1 MSEREIIRTD
11 RAPAPIGPYSQAV
24 RAGGFV
30 FVSGQ
35 ISIDAKTGQVV
46 MDDVAAQTRR
56 VLDNVKAVLEA
67 AGMSMDRVVKT
78 TIFLAAIGDFAKVN
92 EVYATYFTKEPPA
105 RSTIQAGAL
114 PKGVAVEIDVIAL
127 A

>member
-1 MSEREIIRTD
+1 MRDIIRTPK
-11 RAPAPIGPYSQAV
+11 APAPIGPYSQAV

-35 ISIDAKTGQVV
+35 ISIDAASGQVV
-46 MDDVAAQTRR
+46 ADDIASQTRR

-67 AGMSMDRVVKT
+67 AGTGLDRVVRT
-78 TIFLAAIGDFAKVN
+78 TIFLRDINDFPKVN
-92 EVYATYFTKEPPA
+92 EVYGSYFPEAPPA

-114 PKGVAVEIDVIAL
+114 PKGLAIEVDAIAL